1 MNMNKLC
8 PRSSGTFF
16 NRMQVKDT
24 VRLFNEM
31 TETCFQT
38 CVKDFLQRNLDAKE
52 DECVDGCAKKFLAH
66 QKRVGM
72 RFGELQFQL
81 QQKQAAEQQQ
91 QK

>member
-1 MNMNKLC
+1 MNMNAMSAQQRDIL
-8 PRSSGTFF
+8 

-38 CVKDFLQRNLDAKE
+38 CVKDFLQRNLDSKE